1 MSRAKRENLTKKDI
15 LKKIQSETGLSYKFI
30 DQLTEDFIS
39 IFKKIIKE
47 KGINIKNFGTFTTT
61 KKKERMGRNPKNK
74 INNKINARKTIRFV
88 PSKKINANLENL

>member
-61 KKKERMGRNPKNK
+61 KKKKEWVEIQK
-74 INNKINARKTIRFV
+74 IKLTIKLMRGKQFV
-88 PSKKINANLENL
+88 LSHQKKLMQI

>member
-47 KGINIKNFGTFTTT
+47 
-61 KKKERMGRNPKNK
+61 
-74 INNKINARKTIRFV
+74 
-88 PSKKINANLENL
+88 NLKHSRSA